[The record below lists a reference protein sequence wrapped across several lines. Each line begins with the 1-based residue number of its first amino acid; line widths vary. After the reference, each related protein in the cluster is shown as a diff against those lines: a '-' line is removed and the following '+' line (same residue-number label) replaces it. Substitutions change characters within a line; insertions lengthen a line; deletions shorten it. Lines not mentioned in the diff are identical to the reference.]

1 MSADFTE
8 KIDLAY
14 KQMSKGQKR
23 IASYIIENFDSAAF
37 MTAGK
42 LGKKV
47 GVSESTVVRFA
58 NSLGYSGY
66 PELQKELQ
74 EMLRSR
80 LTGTQR
86 MELTGRLPNTKLF
99 EKVLKTDIDNLR
111 LTLNEIDTV
120 AFEEAVKTI
129 INAKRVYVM
138 GVRSA
143 HTVAY
148 ILGYYLDFILDNV
161 RTVTDAS
168 TDNIEQLI
176 HIGQD
181 DVFIGISFPRYSKR
195 TVDAMSYAKAHGAKC
210 IGITDS
216 AFSPLS
222 EYSHIKMEVHCNT
235 VSFVDSLV
243 APLSV
248 VNALLAA
255 ISQEKKE
262 ELSVHLAEMELLRS
276 KNNFYARKK

>member
-1 MSADFTE
+1 
-8 KIDLAY
+8 Y
-14 KQMSKGQKR
+14 KTMSKGQKR
-23 IASYIIENFDSAAF
+23 IASYIMENFDSAAF
-37 MTAGK
+37 LTAGK
-42 LGKKV
+42 LGVKV

-99 EKVLKTDIDNLR
+99 EKVLKTDVDNLR
-111 LTLNEIDTV
+111 LTLNEIDKV

-176 HIGQD
+176 HIGAD

>member
-1 MSADFTE
+1 MSEDF
-8 KIDLAY
+8 IDRIELAY
-14 KQMSKGQKR
+14 KKMSKGQKM
-23 IASYIIENFDSAAF
+23 IARFLTDNYDKAAF

-42 LGKKV
+42 LGEKA

-66 PELQKELQ
+66 PEMQKELQ

-86 MELTGRLPNTKLF
+86 MELTEALSGSVLF
-99 EKVLKTDIDNLR
+99 EKVLKTDIDNIR
-111 LTLNEIDTV
+111 VTLGNIDKQS
-120 AFEEAVKTI
+120 FEKAVNAI
-129 INAKRVYVM
+129 LNAKRIYIM

-143 HTVAY
+143 SSIAS
-148 ILGYYLDFILDNV
+148 ILAYYLDFILDNV
-161 RTVTDAS
+161 KLVNEVNN
-168 TDNIEQLI
+168 DNII
-176 HIGQD
+176 HVTSD

-195 TVDAMSYAKAHGAKC
+195 TADAMKYAKSHGATC

-222 EYSHIKMEVHCNT
+222 EFTDIKMEAYCNT

-248 VNALLAA
+248 INALLAA
-255 ISQEKKE
+255 ISLKKRDK
-262 ELSVHLAEMELLRS
+262 LSANLKEMEGIWNQ
-276 KNNFYARKK
+276 NNLYAAKK